1 MEEFLRRCKDRVCI
15 ELRIRYNKILDSFS
29 VSTRI
34 EDLPDLSPLMQNISR
49 LLEANI
55 VQEIKKGKEAF
66 DEISFKIQS
75 TVSKAIPDIKNQIKA
90 VGVELSLAASDINE
104 ALRRPFV
111 DLYKVKSNVNIG
123 EKYIKE
129 YEIYR

>member
-15 ELRIRYNKILDSFS
+15 DLKLRYNKILDSFS

-75 TVSKAIPDIKNQIKA
+75 AVSKAIPDIKNQIKA
-90 VGVELSLAASDINE
+90 VRVELSATASDINE

-123 EKYIKE
+123 EEYIKE

>member
-1 MEEFLRRCKDRVCI
+1 
-15 ELRIRYNKILDSFS
+15 LDSFS